1 MERSETPS
9 AAASPGGY
17 GKWNPNSIVGGALV
31 ILAGIFL
38 FYVIPNYINLPPF
51 MQHPLLSPRFLPQL
65 AGWIVLV
72 LATLLLIEGLLHPP
86 EREEAEALRSGVPML
101 RQGLMVAA
109 GVVYVLFFEQLGAIG
124 SGVLASV
131 LLFLASN
138 LRSPWV
144 YALAIAFPVGVSL
157 LFIHV
162 MNVPLPTGTL
172 WE

>member
-1 MERSETPS
+1 MERSEIHS
-9 AAASPGGY
+9 VEASPGSY
-17 GKWNPNSIVGGALV
+17 GKWNPNSILGGALV
-31 ILAGIFL
+31 ILAGVFL

-51 MQHPLLSPRFLPQL
+51 MQNPLLSPRFLPQL

-72 LATLLLIEGLLHPP
+72 LAALLVIEGLLNPP
-86 EREEAEALRSGVPML
+86 EREEAEALRAGVPML

-109 GVVYVLFFEQLGAIG
+109 GVVYVLFFEELGAIG

-138 LRSPWV
+138 LRNPWV
-144 YALAIAFPVGVSL
+144 YALAIAFPVVVSL
-157 LFIHV
+157 LFVHV
-162 MNVPLPTGTL
+162 LNVPLPIGTL